1 MANSTVCQS
10 KWKLIVE
17 PRRAKPKTY
26 RQVPTH
32 WLKFYEE
39 AVIESE
45 ARHQRERMTHL
56 KYWHHNQ
63 NTTNRK
69 RKGKFLPKICQ
80 TAIQNKNDTKTY
92 MQRHTMAEL
101 VKLYYF

>member
-10 KWKLIVE
+10 KWKPVVE

-26 RQVPTH
+26 RQAPTH

-45 ARHQRERMTHL
+45 AR
-56 KYWHHNQ
+56 
-63 NTTNRK
+63 
-69 RKGKFLPKICQ
+69 
-80 TAIQNKNDTKTY
+80 TAIVQFKSEAKPSTMIGLIG
-92 MQRHTMAEL
+92 MQSAA
-101 VKLYYF
+101 

>member
-10 KWKLIVE
+10 KWKPIVE

-26 RQVPTH
+26 RQAPTH

-45 ARHQRERMTHL
+45 ALTAVVQLKSEATMIGLTTRHAVCRIISRLQPIL
-56 KYWHHNQ
+56 
-63 NTTNRK
+63 
-69 RKGKFLPKICQ
+69 L
-80 TAIQNKNDTKTY
+80 
-92 MQRHTMAEL
+92 
-101 VKLYYF
+101 